1 MRDIRIAAAQFEAR
15 DADKAYNLGRIEAL
29 AQRAASEGAEIVSF
43 HECCICGYTFLQELS
58 RAELRALAEPVPD
71 GPSTQRLIELARR
84 LGVALLAGLIEV
96 DGDLLRNTYVAVS
109 PEGFV
114 AKFNKLHTFISPYL
128 TPGSQ
133 YQVFDLCGVR
143 SSILVCY
150 DNNLVENPRI
160 VTLMGAEVIFAPH
173 VTCGLPSPM
182 PGRGTIDRKLWDN
195 RHRDPVPLRMEFQG
209 PKGRGWLLRWLPA
222 RAFENGVYYVFSNA
236 VGVDHD
242 TIKTGGAMI
251 LDPFGEILAESQAL
265 GDDVVVG
272 LCTPEKIELSSGR
285 RYLRARRPDL
295 YAKLVEPLPPGQQPV
310 TAPGWRLRH
319 PS

>member
-1 MRDIRIAAAQFEAR
+1 
-15 DADKAYNLGRIEAL
+15 
-29 AQRAASEGAEIVSF
+29 
-43 HECCICGYTFLQELS
+43 
-58 RAELRALAEPVPD
+58 
-71 GPSTQRLIELARR
+71 
-84 LGVALLAGLIEV
+84 
-96 DGDLLRNTYVAVS
+96 
-109 PEGFV
+109 
-114 AKFNKLHTFISPYL
+114 
-128 TPGSQ
+128 
-133 YQVFDLCGVR
+133 
-143 SSILVCY
+143 
-150 DNNLVENPRI
+150 
-160 VTLMGAEVIFAPH
+160 
-173 VTCGLPSPM
+173 M

-195 RHRDPVPLRMEFQG
+195 RHRDPVPLRVEFQG

-295 YAKLVEPLPPGQQPV
+295 YAKLAEPLPPGQQPV
-310 TAPGWRLRH
+310 TVPGWRLKHQTPETGICHEGQGERH
-319 PS
+319 EGEDGDP